1 MKKAI
6 LNLGKAL
13 NREEQKEILGG
24 MFKEFD
30 PCPCAATYTNHE
42 IDSRG
47 QVCSYPAKGT
57 AFGEAFPGGRCLG
70 LVQGGLCC
78 PEY

>member
-1 MKKAI
+1 MKKTI

-13 NREEQKEILGG
+13 NKAEQKEILGG

-30 PCPCAATYTNHE
+30 PCPCSATYTNHE
-42 IDSRG
+42 INSRG
-47 QVCSYPAKGT
+47 QVCSYLAKGSISGGP
-57 AFGEAFPGGRCLG
+57 FLGGRCLG

-78 PEY
+78 LEH